1 MKIVKIE
8 LKSRVGN
15 QLFQFAYSFLIAT
28 RLNGIVILSSSFEGY
43 KLDFFRLGFW
53 NSLLNISF
61 FRKVNN
67 WIGSRFNYSK
77 SIKNDSCL
85 EAWGIPE
92 NSGCIKLEGYFQ
104 NGRLLEQ
111 NQELIKK
118 KIKINRKSERQFE
131 KMVGQEFF
139 IRKTLV
145 IHIRRGDYKEAY
157 FSEIAS
163 TALLPFDWFN
173 KVMKQIPS
181 DAYDLLYV
189 VSDDIKEV
197 EEEIDWD
204 GYNPIFFNGSVPDDF
219 QLIMNADIAIIS
231 NSSFAWWA
239 AFLNPT
245 PNKKIFAPKNWVGYH
260 VNIEYPKGIMID
272 QFTWVD

>member
-1 MKIVKIE
+1 MICII
-8 LKSRVGN
+8 LNSRTGN
-15 QLFQFAYSFLIAT
+15 QLFQFAF
-28 RLNGIVILSSSFEGY
+28 GVILGKELNTKVFYLVSEHEF
-43 KLDFFRLGFW
+43 KFLDFFHLSW
-53 NSLLNISF
+53 KIKLLKF
-61 FRKVNN
+61 KLFREFIN
-67 WIGSRFNYSK
+67 WFSYRIEK
-77 SIKNDSCL
+77 LEIKKIQSCL
-85 EAWGIPE
+85 DKMEVDHSLD
-92 NSGCIKLEGYFQ
+92 NSILNGYFQ
-104 NGRLLEQ
+104 DGTLLER
-111 NQELIKK
+111 NQLILKSRIEIKRKYVLAFENTVGIDFFKK
-118 KIKINRKSERQFE
+118 KS
-131 KMVGQEFF
+131 
-139 IRKTLV
+139 LV

-204 GYNPIFFNGSVPDDF
+204 GYNPIFFNGSVSDDF

-239 AFLNPT
+239 AFLNPIA
-245 PNKKIFAPKNWVGYH
+245 NKKIFAPKNWVGYH